1 MDRTVSITALLL
13 ILCSIVVGSVI
24 LQNASSPSDTEE
36 LNVISEETRRSLV
49 YHDIFIVDMMSMQPT
64 FMINDIVFFRYVNTT
79 NIDNNDLIALSSPFG
94 DKRILLRR
102 VIEKYETH
110 EGLMFRTKGGGC
122 LDRDLWIR
130 REYARAIFAIS
141 NELRSF

>member
-1 MDRTVSITALLL
+1 MSITALLL

-64 FMINDIVFFRYVNTT
+64 FMINDIVFIRYVNTT

-94 DKRILLRR
+94 DKRIHQGPRNIQGCNGRGQGPWRAQAGKEPCKSQGQGRR
-102 VIEKYETH
+102 YK
-110 EGLMFRTKGGGC
+110 EGKG
-122 LDRDLWIR
+122 L
-130 REYARAIFAIS
+130 S
-141 NELRSF
+141 S